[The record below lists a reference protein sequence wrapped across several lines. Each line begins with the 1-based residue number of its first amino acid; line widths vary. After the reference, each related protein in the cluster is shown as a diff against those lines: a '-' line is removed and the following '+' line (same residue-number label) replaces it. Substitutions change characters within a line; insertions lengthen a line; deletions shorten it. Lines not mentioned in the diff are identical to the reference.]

1 MRTSPHIWN
10 RLASIYRGWWVLL
23 GATVL
28 ALISG
33 GILYHGAA
41 VFFSPIRRD
50 LNLSSAN
57 TSLIF
62 TLARAQTSL
71 VAPLY
76 GWLVDRIGPRPLIVV
91 GAMVSG
97 IGLIAITLINNYVAF
112 LVAYLLLV
120 SVPSSFGFGQT
131 LLTAVNGWF
140 IRRKAIAMTILLT
153 GFAAGGAIFVYPLGI
168 GVDNIGWRATSVSAG
183 IVVLVIG
190 LLVALVVTSPP
201 TGEGNVVEEVERER
215 DPVGESAT
223 ASSGRMLSA
232 DFTLSEA
239 FRTRAFWL
247 LLAASTLRISAET
260 GLAIHIIPIMV
271 WQGAEEEFAAGLV
284 SAYFLMSIPFRL
296 GLGLAG
302 QRLSFQPLIVSGLVA
317 AVVGCVLLIR
327 TESVG
332 TLYPFI
338 VLLAIYEGAVVVQWV
353 AIGNYFGRRS
363 YGAITGIMRAFD
375 TIGTFFAPWYAGW
388 MFDQTGSYSPALAT
402 FAVAWGIAALL
413 YCITRRPNRPV
424 NRGPGMLGG

>member
-1 MRTSPHIWN
+1 MRRSPHIRN
-10 RLASIYRGWWVLL
+10 RFASIYRGWWVLF
-23 GATVL
+23 GATIL

-33 GILYHGAA
+33 GILYHGAS

-76 GWLVDRIGPRPLIVV
+76 GWLVDRVGPRPLIVI
-91 GAMVSG
+91 GALVSG
-97 IGLIAITLINNYVAF
+97 IGLIAITLINHYVAF
-112 LVAYLLLV
+112 LLAYLLLV

-168 GVDNIGWRATSVSAG
+168 GVDNFGWRATSVCAG

-190 LLVALVVTSPP
+190 LLAAMVVTSPP
-201 TGEGNVVEEVERER
+201 KGEGNIVEEVERE
-215 DPVGESAT
+215 GEDGAERVPG
-223 ASSGRMLSA
+223 SSRRILSA

-239 FRTRAFWL
+239 IRTRAFWII
-247 LLAASTLRISAET
+247 LAASTLRISAET

-296 GLGLAG
+296 GLGMAG
-302 QRLSFQPLIVSGLVA
+302 QRLSFQPLIVGGLVA
-317 AVVGCVLLIR
+317 AVIGCVLLIQ
-327 TESVG
+327 TESVR

-338 VLLAIYEGAVVVQWV
+338 VLLAIYEGAVVLQWV

-388 MFDQTGSYSPALAT
+388 MFDRTGSYSPALAT
-402 FAVAWGIAALL
+402 FAVSLGIAAVL
-413 YCITRRPNRPV
+413 YSITRRPNRLLE
-424 NRGPGMLGG
+424 RGPGF

>member
-1 MRTSPHIWN
+1 MRSIPQIRN
-10 RLASIYRGWWVLL
+10 RLASIYQGWWVLL

-41 VFFSPIRRD
+41 VFFNPIRRD

-76 GWLVDRIGPRPLIVV
+76 GWLVDRVGARPLIVV
-91 GAMVSG
+91 GALVSG

-112 LVAYLLLV
+112 LLAYLLLV

-168 GVDNIGWRATSVSAG
+168 GVDNIGWRATSVIAG
-183 IVVLVIG
+183 IVVLVVG

-201 TGEGNVVEEVERER
+201 AGEGNVVEEVERER
-215 DPVGESAT
+215 DSGAESVPG
-223 ASSGRMLSA
+223 SRGRLLSV

-239 FRTRAFWL
+239 IRTRAFWI

-271 WQGAEEEFAAGLV
+271 WQGAEEELAAGLV

-296 GLGLAG
+296 GLGMAG
-302 QRLSFQPLIVSGLVA
+302 QRLNFQPLIVSGLVS
-317 AVVGCVLLIR
+317 AVVGCVLLIQ
-327 TESVG
+327 TDSVG
-332 TLYPFI
+332 SLYPFI
-338 VLLAIYEGAVVVQWV
+338 VLLAIYEGAVVLQWV

-375 TIGTFFAPWYAGW
+375 TIGTFSAPWYAGW
-388 MFDQTGSYSPALAT
+388 MFDRTGSYSAPLAT
-402 FAVAWGIAALL
+402 FAAMLGIAALL
-413 YCITRRPNRPV
+413 YCITRRPGRP
-424 NRGPGMLGG
+424 RS

>member
-1 MRTSPHIWN
+1 MQRTPYIRN
-10 RLASIYRGWWVLL
+10 KIASVYQGWWVLL
-23 GATVL
+23 GTTLL

-62 TLARAQTSL
+62 TIARAQTSL

-76 GWLVDRIGPRPLIVV
+76 GWLVDRVGARPLIVV
-91 GAMVSG
+91 GAALSG
-97 IGLIAITLINNYVAF
+97 IGLIAITVINNYIGF
-112 LVAYLLLV
+112 LLAYLFLV

-140 IRRKAIAMTILLT
+140 IRRKAIALTILLT
-153 GFAAGGAIFVYPLGI
+153 GFAAGGAIFVYPLGV
-168 GVDNIGWRATSVSAG
+168 GVDSLGWRTTSVCAG
-183 IVVLVIG
+183 VVVLTIG
-190 LLVALVVTSPP
+190 MLTSWVVKSPP
-201 TGEGNVVEEVERER
+201 KGVGNIVEAVE
-215 DPVGESAT
+215 GESHLVGGGEPRA
-223 ASSGRMLSA
+223 GRRVVSA

-239 FRTRAFWL
+239 VRTRAFWI

-260 GLAIHIIPIMV
+260 GIAIHIIPIMV
-271 WQGAEEEFAAGLV
+271 WQGAGEEFAAGLV
-284 SAYFLMSIPFRL
+284 SAFFLLSIPFRL
-296 GLGLAG
+296 GLGFAG
-302 QRLSFQPLIVSGLVA
+302 QRLSFQPLIVGGLLA
-317 AVVGCVLLIR
+317 AVAGCVLLIQ
-327 TESVG
+327 TEGVRS
-332 TLYPFI
+332 LYPFV
-338 VLLAIYEGAVVVQWV
+338 VLLAVYEGSVVLQWV

-388 MFDQTGSYSPALAT
+388 MFDRTGSYTPALAT
-402 FAVAWGIAALL
+402 FAAAFAMAALL
-413 YCITRRPNRPV
+413 YGISRRPSRPAS
-424 NRGPGMLGG
+424 

>member
-1 MRTSPHIWN
+1 MRSSPYIRN
-10 RLASIYRGWWVLL
+10 RLASIYRGWWVLF

-76 GWLVDRIGPRPLIVV
+76 GWLVDRVGARPLIVA
-91 GAMVSG
+91 GAVVSG
-97 IGLIAITLINNYVAF
+97 IGLIAITLINNYIVF
-112 LVAYLLLV
+112 LLAYLLLV

-131 LLTAVNGWF
+131 LLTAVNRWF
-140 IRRKAIAMTILLT
+140 IRRKAVAMTILLT
-153 GFAAGGAIFVYPLGI
+153 GFAAGGAIFVYPLGV
-168 GVDNIGWRATSVSAG
+168 GVDNLGWRATSVYAG

-190 LLVALVVTSPP
+190 LLVSRIVTSPP
-201 TGEGNVVEEVERER
+201 TGEGNIVDEVERER
-215 DPVGESAT
+215 DSEADGAPR
-223 ASSGRMLSA
+223 SGNRILSA

-239 FRTRAFWL
+239 IRTRAFWI

-284 SAYFLMSIPFRL
+284 SAYFLLSIPFRL
-296 GLGLAG
+296 GLGMAG
-302 QRLSFQPLIVSGLVA
+302 QRLSFQPLIVSGHLA
-317 AVVGCVLLIR
+317 AVAGCLLLIQ
-327 TESVG
+327 TEGVG
-332 TLYPFI
+332 PLYPFV
-338 VLLAIYEGAVVVQWV
+338 VLLAIYEGAVVLQWV

-388 MFDQTGSYSPALAT
+388 MFDRTGSYSPALAT
-402 FAVAWGIAALL
+402 FAVALGIAAVL
-413 YCITRRPNRPV
+413 YSISRRPNRPA
-424 NRGPGMLGG
+424 N

>member
-1 MRTSPHIWN
+1 MGSDPYIRN

-23 GATVL
+23 GATIL

-41 VFFSPIRRD
+41 VFFNPIRRD

-62 TLARAQTSL
+62 TIARAQTSL

-76 GWLVDRIGPRPLIVV
+76 GWLVDRVGARPLVV
-91 GAMVSG
+91 AGALLSG
-97 IGLIAITLINNYVAF
+97 IGLIAITLINNYIAF
-112 LVAYLLLV
+112 LFVYLLLV

-131 LLTAVNGWF
+131 LLTAVNRWF

-168 GVDNIGWRATSVSAG
+168 GVDNIGWRATSICAG
-183 IVVLVIG
+183 VVVLVIG
-190 LLVALVVTSPP
+190 LLVSMVVTSPP
-201 TGEGNVVEEVERER
+201 TGEGNIVDEVERVR
-215 DPVGESAT
+215 DTREESVQGVG
-223 ASSGRMLSA
+223 RRLVSA

-239 FRTRAFWL
+239 IRTRTFWII
-247 LLAASTLRISAET
+247 LAASTLRISAET

-296 GLGLAG
+296 GLGMAG

-317 AVVGCVLLIR
+317 AVVGCVLLIQ

-332 TLYPFI
+332 ALYPFI
-338 VLLAIYEGAVVVQWV
+338 VLLAIYEGAVVLQWV
-353 AIGNYFGRRS
+353 AIGNYFGRHS

-388 MFDQTGSYSPALAT
+388 MFDRTGSYVPALAT
-402 FAVAWGIAALL
+402 FAVALGIAALL
-413 YCITRRPNRPV
+413 YCVTRRPSPPP
-424 NRGPGMLGG
+424 NRGPGM

>member
-1 MRTSPHIWN
+1 MRRSPHIRN
-10 RLASIYRGWWVLL
+10 RLASIYRGWWVLF
-23 GATVL
+23 GATIL

-76 GWLVDRIGPRPLIVV
+76 GWLVDRVGPRPLIVI
-91 GAMVSG
+91 GALVSG
-97 IGLIAITLINNYVAF
+97 IGLIAITFINNYVAF
-112 LVAYLLLV
+112 LLAYLLLV

-153 GFAAGGAIFVYPLGI
+153 GFAAGGAIFVYPLGV
-168 GVDNIGWRATSVSAG
+168 GVDNIGWRATSVCAG
-183 IVVLVIG
+183 IVVLLVG
-190 LLVALVVTSPP
+190 LLAALVVTSPP
-201 TGEGNVVEEVERER
+201 KGEGNIVEEVERE
-215 DPVGESAT
+215 GEEGAERVPG
-223 ASSGRMLSA
+223 SSRRILPA

-239 FRTRAFWL
+239 IRTRAFWL
-247 LLAASTLRISAET
+247 ILAASTLRISAET

-317 AVVGCVLLIR
+317 AVIGCVLLMQ
-327 TESVG
+327 TESVRS
-332 TLYPFI
+332 LYPFI
-338 VLLAIYEGAVVVQWV
+338 VLLAIYEGAVVLQWV

-388 MFDQTGSYSPALAT
+388 MFDRTGSYSPALAT
-402 FAVAWGIAALL
+402 FAVALGIAAVL
-413 YCITRRPNRPV
+413 YSITRRPNRLLE
-424 NRGPGMLGG
+424 RGPGF

>member
-1 MRTSPHIWN
+1 MQSSPNIRN
-10 RLASIYRGWWVLL
+10 RIASIYQGWWVLL
-23 GATVL
+23 GTTLL

-62 TLARAQTSL
+62 TIARAQTSL

-76 GWLVDRIGPRPLIVV
+76 GWAVDRIGARPLIVA
-91 GAMVSG
+91 GALVSG
-97 IGLIAITLINNYVAF
+97 IGLIVITLINNYIGF
-112 LVAYLLLV
+112 LLAYLLLV

-153 GFAAGGAIFVYPLGI
+153 GFAAGGAIFVYPLGV
-168 GVDNIGWRATSVSAG
+168 GVDSIGWRATSVYAG
-183 IVVLVIG
+183 IVVLAIG
-190 LLVALVVTSPP
+190 LLVSRVVTSPP
-201 TGEGNVVEEVERER
+201 TGEGNVVEVVEREKEPLQENPSR
-215 DPVGESAT
+215 SDSRIAT
-223 ASSGRMLSA
+223 V

-239 FRTRAFWL
+239 IRTRAFWI

-260 GLAIHIIPIMV
+260 GIAIHIIPIMV
-271 WQGAEEEFAAGLV
+271 WQGAGEEFAAGLV
-284 SAYFLMSIPFRL
+284 SVYFLLSIPFRL
-296 GLGLAG
+296 GLGMAG
-302 QRLSFQPLIVSGLVA
+302 HRLSFQPLIVGGHLA
-317 AVVGCVLLIR
+317 AVSGCLLLIQ
-327 TESVG
+327 TEGVG
-332 TLYPFI
+332 SLYPFV
-338 VLLAIYEGAVVVQWV
+338 VLLAIYEGAVVLQWV

-388 MFDQTGSYSPALAT
+388 MFDRTGSYAPALAT
-402 FAVAWGIAALL
+402 FGVALGIAAIL
-413 YCITRRPNRPV
+413 YSVSRRPNRPA
-424 NRGPGMLGG
+424 N

>member
-1 MRTSPHIWN
+1 MRSNPNILN
-10 RLASIYRGWWVLL
+10 RLSSIYRGWWVLI

-41 VFFSPIRRD
+41 IFFSPIRRD

-62 TLARAQTSL
+62 TLARSQTSL

-76 GWLVDRIGPRPLIVV
+76 GWLVDRVGARPLIVA
-91 GAMVSG
+91 GALVSG

-112 LVAYLLLV
+112 LLAYLLLV

-168 GVDNIGWRATSVSAG
+168 GVDNIGWRTTSVLAG
-183 IVVLVIG
+183 VVVLVVG
-190 LLVALVVTSPP
+190 LLVSMIVTSPP
-201 TGEGNVVEEVERER
+201 TGEGNIVEEVERESTS
-215 DPVGESAT
+215 GAESIPH
-223 ASSGRMLSA
+223 SSRRNLSA

-239 FRTRAFWL
+239 IRTRAFWI

-296 GLGLAG
+296 GLGMAG
-302 QRLSFQPLIVSGLVA
+302 QRLSFQPLIVGGLLA
-317 AVVGCVLLIR
+317 AVAGCFLLIQ
-327 TESVG
+327 TEGVG
-332 TLYPFI
+332 TLYPFV
-338 VLLAIYEGAVVVQWV
+338 VLLAIYEGAVVLQWV

-375 TIGTFFAPWYAGW
+375 TIGTFCAPWYAGW
-388 MFDQTGSYSPALAT
+388 MFDRTGSYSPALAT
-402 FAVAWGIAALL
+402 FAGALGIAALL
-413 YCITRRPNRPV
+413 YCISRRPQMPSS
-424 NRGPGMLGG
+424 